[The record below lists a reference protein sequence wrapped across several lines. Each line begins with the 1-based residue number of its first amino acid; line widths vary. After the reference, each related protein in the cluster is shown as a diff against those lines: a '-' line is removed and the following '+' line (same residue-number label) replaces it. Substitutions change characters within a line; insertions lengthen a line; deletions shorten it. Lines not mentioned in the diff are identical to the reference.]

1 MMGGQ
6 AMPPFQRQRGD
17 QTRQGHDEL
26 ELRTISKRASAVP
39 GGISNGAQ
47 HR

>member
-1 MMGGQ
+1 
-6 AMPPFQRQRGD
+6 MPPFHRQRGD
-17 QTRQGHDEL
+17 QTRQGNDESG
-26 ELRTISKRASAVP
+26 LRPISKRARAVP